1 MKKKAVVYGIGRM
14 YGQLKYAI
22 EEKYEVVGYVDKYL
36 SRKDGTLWKPE
47 ELLQKEFD
55 CVLVTPCGKVVILQ
69 ELIRLGIPKEKL
81 IPYYGENKYIKI
93 EDDKIRLEDD
103 KIIVTDEKYRLELK
117 TYSDDAVFHEVFIQ
131 RGYDIHLT
139 DDYAVLDIGMN
150 VGFVSVFYAMNESVK
165 AVYGFE
171 PFPQTYYQAVNNV
184 KNWGG
189 GAEKVHTF
197 NIGLGNR
204 NTEVA
209 VNYDAN
215 KSECMSLVRN
225 NAGESR
231 EKVQLKDAAEVLA
244 SIIKKEQEEG
254 RKILCKMDCEGSEY
268 DVFDS
273 MDKQGLIDQ
282 VDVYLIEWHY
292 RDDDSLVDCLT
303 KYGYTVMKSYDYGAF
318 GKIIAWK

>member
-1 MKKKAVVYGIGRM
+1 M
-14 YGQLKYAI
+14 
-22 EEKYEVVGYVDKYL
+22 
-36 SRKDGTLWKPE
+36 
-47 ELLQKEFD
+47 
-55 CVLVTPCGKVVILQ
+55 
-69 ELIRLGIPKEKL
+69 
-81 IPYYGENKYIKI
+81 
-93 EDDKIRLEDD
+93 
-103 KIIVTDEKYRLELK
+103 
-117 TYSDDAVFHEVFIQ
+117 
-131 RGYDIHLT
+131 
-139 DDYAVLDIGMN
+139 
-150 VGFVSVFYAMNESVK
+150 
-165 AVYGFE
+165 
-171 PFPQTYYQAVNNV
+171 
-184 KNWGG
+184 
-189 GAEKVHTF
+189 
-197 NIGLGNR
+197 
-204 NTEVA
+204 A

-273 MDKQGLIDQ
+273 MDKQGLIDK

>member
-1 MKKKAVVYGIGRM
+1 M
-14 YGQLKYAI
+14 
-22 EEKYEVVGYVDKYL
+22 
-36 SRKDGTLWKPE
+36 
-47 ELLQKEFD
+47 
-55 CVLVTPCGKVVILQ
+55 
-69 ELIRLGIPKEKL
+69 
-81 IPYYGENKYIKI
+81 
-93 EDDKIRLEDD
+93 
-103 KIIVTDEKYRLELK
+103 
-117 TYSDDAVFHEVFIQ
+117 
-131 RGYDIHLT
+131 
-139 DDYAVLDIGMN
+139 
-150 VGFVSVFYAMNESVK
+150 
-165 AVYGFE
+165 
-171 PFPQTYYQAVNNV
+171 
-184 KNWGG
+184 
-189 GAEKVHTF
+189 
-197 NIGLGNR
+197 
-204 NTEVA
+204 A

-231 EKVQLKDAAEVLA
+231 EKVQIKDAAEVLA
-244 SIIKKEQEEG
+244 SIIEKEQEEG